1 MEKSL
6 AYNSVCRRDILCGT
20 NGAATSQA
28 VPRLPH
34 STARGNGAVSDAFH
48 DVSARK
54 RVVNTQR
61 ELVQGAHKHTH
72 AIDEM
77 LRQVMWRKQGSTG
90 RKIAT
95 NYLSGTTFILT
106 NDTLHGHAMEVFART
121 HRHRRQAG
129 HPLYDRL
136 QS

>member
-61 ELVQGAHKHTH
+61 ELVQGAPKQAH
-72 AIDEM
+72 AIDET
-77 LRQVMWRKQGSTG
+77 LRQVMWRKLGSTG

-95 NYLSGTTFILT
+95 DYLSGTTFILT
-106 NDTLHGHAMEVFART
+106 NDKSLFSLLRC
-121 HRHRRQAG
+121 RRFCGGFNPRQENDPDWWING
-129 HPLYDRL
+129 
-136 QS
+136 